1 MVNVKRKVTNFEIL
15 FFYSNFGIQNL
26 KMTYIKELKFSNW
39 DFITN
44 FGTLFASLLF
54 FLIIGKFVLLLISLF
69 SPFIFLSLLGIY
81 VFGFLQTQ
89 HLLYCIRKS
98 AVPALSLVL
107 HNIGSIAQKVF
118 SCFLHINRNFQF
130 TDDGVLHTHLSYSKK
145 QDGKCV
151 LANKAPNVFGQYKN
165 RPEQNCSGRP
175 YFYSADNI

>member
-44 FGTLFASLLF
+44 FGTLFVSLLF

-107 HNIGSIAQKVF
+107 HKDVYKRQVWISLSRQTVLSGVYNTSSAKIRLSTKAQEGSLRRK
-118 SCFLHINRNFQF
+118 
-130 TDDGVLHTHLSYSKK
+130 
-145 QDGKCV
+145 
-151 LANKAPNVFGQYKN
+151 
-165 RPEQNCSGRP
+165 
-175 YFYSADNI
+175 